1 MIVPWHILPAI
12 LEEGS
17 SWQRPLCFLLAHTA
31 LAGLAASHRCH
42 SDPSSPLLT
51 QTTSAGGKPPAQTG
65 PTKAPHCLAH
75 PSSLSP
81 HLSPRGPHVGVTSL
95 PPFPLPTCGLSTSLA
110 SCALPPGF
118 HLWQPLV
125 CSAPHLT
132 AQRAVCRKSVQAQ
145 PRGTWLV
152 LWQSSQSLLLTLPE
166 TAFSFFFNL

>member
-1 MIVPWHILPAI
+1 M
-12 LEEGS
+12 
-17 SWQRPLCFLLAHTA
+17 CFLLAHTA
-31 LAGLAASHRCH
+31 LAGLAASHRC
-42 SDPSSPLLT
+42 SSLI
-51 QTTSAGGKPPAQTG
+51 SATVILHLHCSPKPPQQG
-65 PTKAPHCLAH
+65 ESHQPKQAPHCLAH

-81 HLSPRGPHVGVTSL
+81 HLSPTGPHVGVTSL
-95 PPFPLPTCGLSTSLA
+95 PPFPLPTCGLSTSLP

-152 LWQSSQSLLLTLPE
+152 PWQSSQSLFLTLPE
-166 TAFSFFFNL
+166 